1 MIKRL
6 KSFNPNLKILISV
19 GSYNTGTNS
28 FKKMWQMTVVRRKFI
43 RNVIIVLRKYNFD
56 GLELNW
62 NQRNFESTSI
72 SNMDEINRNKLDFT
86 KICQELYLAFAPF
99 KLTLSALVSGIINV
113 ADSSYEIEKLA
124 KYLNYVSVMPFDFY
138 EIPLKLSNFYH
149 HSPLYDSLDLHG
161 KMKTPFSQNSSINFW
176 IDNGFPREKILIGI
190 NLYART
196 FTLED
201 NSFSWTMFGKK
212 VKKEGHRG

>member
-43 RNVIIVLRKYNFD
+43 RNVIMFLRKYNFD

-161 KMKTPFSQNSSINFW
+161 KMITVFQ
-176 IDNGFPREKILIGI
+176 EK
-190 NLYART
+190 R
-196 FTLED
+196 F
-201 NSFSWTMFGKK
+201 
-212 VKKEGHRG
+212 